1 MIMLT
6 RLFHSGGIVNRS
18 GMDVSPGDLRMGMRY
33 WATGVTVVTTE
44 FQGIVHGM
52 TVSSFTS
59 VSLTPPLILVALE
72 RKSRTHEIV
81 EQSGIFGVNILADDQ
96 REVSDRFAGRHTEYT
111 DRFKNLDVFTLA
123 TGSPMLLSGL
133 ASFDCQVTATHP
145 GGTHTIFIGQ
155 VVASQINH
163 EQGEPLIYFNRDY
176 HRLAD
181 LS

>member
-1 MIMLT
+1 MD
-6 RLFHSGGIVNRS
+6 RS
-18 GMDVSPGDLRMGMRY
+18 GMDVSPGDLRMAMRY
-33 WATGVTVVTTE
+33 WATGVTVVTTK
-44 FQGIVHGM
+44 FQGIMHGM

-72 RKSRTHEIV
+72 RKSRTHQIV
-81 EQSGIFGVNILADDQ
+81 EKSGIFGVNILADDQ

-111 DRFKNLDVFTLA
+111 DRFKNLGVFTLA
-123 TGSPMLLSGL
+123 TGSPMLLAGL
-133 ASFDCQVTATHP
+133 ASFDCQVSANYP

-163 EQGEPLIYFNRDY
+163 EQREPLVYFNRDY
-176 HRLAD
+176 HRLAE